1 LAFRFIEPVSGK
13 ILIDDVD
20 IHQIGLKDLRQNLT
34 IIPQD
39 PILFTGTIRSNLDPF
54 NEYTDHD
61 MWSALKRSH
70 LIEDDSDAAQRPPG
84 LESLESQVTENGGN
98 FSQGQRQLLALSRA
112 LLRSARVIIMDEAT
126 ASVDFETDAKIQKTI
141 REQFRSATLL
151 CIAHRLGTIIDYD
164 KVLVLDAGRLVEYAS
179 PKELLSRPDSLFRSL
194 CERSGDLE
202 ALIAAANSGYDT

>member
-1 LAFRFIEPVSGK
+1 
-13 ILIDDVD
+13 
-20 IHQIGLKDLRQNLT
+20 
-34 IIPQD
+34 
-39 PILFTGTIRSNLDPF
+39 
-54 NEYTDHD
+54 

-202 ALIAAANSGYDT
+202 ALIAAANSGDDA